1 MGLGLGVTN
10 RREGNNEEEKKN
22 MEGEEQ
28 RGVGEGRTGKA
39 TGWERRRRTR
49 GTRVR

>member
-10 RREGNNEEEKKN
+10 RRGGNNEEEKKN

-28 RGVGEGRTGKA
+28 RGVGGGRMGEGD
-39 TGWERRRRTR
+39 
-49 GTRVR
+49 RVGEEKKN